1 VSCDSQE
8 SGDTP
13 LVDIHTHVLPG
24 LDDGPRTMDDS
35 LRMCELYVAQGVTT
49 IVATPHLCDPRFGV
63 APEAVRRGVAELS
76 AACSKR
82 GLDLEIL
89 PGGDVRLEPEL
100 LEDYDRGRALA
111 LAETGKYLLLELP
124 LQSAPR
130 IEGLLFELS
139 LRGVS
144 IILSHPERN
153 LELAHRPARL
163 AELVEAGCL
172 VQITAGSFFGVFG
185 AAAKRTAER
194 FLKAA
199 LVHVVASDAHS
210 PRGRRPDLRRAAD
223 FLASTAGEKVARD
236 LLQRNPERIVRGEP
250 LEAPTRG
257 AGRDERR
264 SAHS

>member
-1 VSCDSQE
+1 MSCDSQQRT
-8 SGDTP
+8 DTP

-49 IVATPHLCDPRFGV
+49 IVATPHLCDSRFKV
-63 APEAVRRGVAELS
+63 SPEAVRRGVEELS

-82 GLDLEIL
+82 GLVLEIL

-100 LEDYDRGRALA
+100 LEAYDRGRVLT

-130 IEGLLFELS
+130 IEGLIFELS

-153 LELAHRPARL
+153 LELARKPARL
-163 AELVEAGCL
+163 AELVESGCL
-172 VQITAGSFFGVFG
+172 AQVTAGSFFGGFG
-185 AAAKRTAER
+185 ATVKRTAER

-223 FLASTAGEKVARD
+223 FLAATAGEKVARD

-250 LEAPTRG
+250 LEAPPLTRPL
-257 AGRDERR
+257 RL
-264 SAHS
+264 